1 MGIFSILKRG
11 KRGGDSG
18 AGIAKKGLKMGKR
31 PKNKATKL
39 KKLDKVPDA
48 VKPGKKTF
56 LAALGIGGLAASGG
70 IPEIP
75 GILDT
80 ILNPSDHPVAFF
92 IYISVLI
99 CIIIKVVCWNESII
113 ECLKN
118 FIKSDSSLEKSLN
131 QDQPGGGR
139 KLMNVNILLTVFVGY
154 LLFYLYERYSE
165 MITKEKELK
174 ILNKN

>member
-1 MGIFSILKRG
+1 
-11 KRGGDSG
+11 
-18 AGIAKKGLKMGKR
+18 MGKKK
-31 PKNKATKL
+31 PKNKGTKS
-39 KKLDKVPDA
+39 KKFDRVPDA
-48 VKPGKKTF
+48 VKPTGKKTF

-118 FIKSDSSLEKSLN
+118 FIKSDSSLEKPLN